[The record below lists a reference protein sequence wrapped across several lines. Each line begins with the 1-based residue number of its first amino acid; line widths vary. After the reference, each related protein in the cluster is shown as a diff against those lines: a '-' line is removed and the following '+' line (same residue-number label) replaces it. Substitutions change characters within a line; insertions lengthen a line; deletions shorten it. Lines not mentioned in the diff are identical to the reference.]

1 MKKRFTTALISFVF
15 FSSSI
20 FGQSSD
26 LEVFGYFQGYYNYF
40 SDYSIK
46 LPINPYLLG
55 GNPIKTITANAR
67 NSFLSQ
73 QLNLFFKKDFSG
85 NFGDFTTF
93 VNLELTAN
101 YSSNNTWGAFNLQ
114 EAWLKYNY
122 SDALNFKF
130 GAMIPVFNN
139 LNEIKNRTP
148 LFPYMFRPMVYEVY
162 ASDIVSV
169 EDFLPEQAFFQI
181 YGKTNVTDDV
191 QLNFAGYVGN
201 AERSYVAQQLNG
213 IVLPGLDTSKF
224 KTFGTRIGIKVGD
237 FKFGVSGTVDRDNKN
252 YIFNQSPINGA
263 NLSGI
268 SLNKLNGDLPRI
280 RMGADFSFNYKGI
293 FFESEMI
300 SVKYDL
306 SDDQKTYLENYKTNV
321 QQALVNTG
329 GKIKQLSTEIQT
341 NPSDPANT
349 VKLLQL
355 NEYSSLATKLQSHV
369 EKTALIGKGM
379 DKMFWYAMLGY
390 NVMDDLQVYAMYNYL
405 HNDFDVRT
413 EEKVIMY
420 SFGLTFSPVPSVLI
434 KGQYIRQ
441 EVEDKEYSLDVL
453 MAGFSVFF

>member
-1 MKKRFTTALISFVF
+1 
-15 FSSSI
+15 
-20 FGQSSD
+20 
-26 LEVFGYFQGYYNYF
+26 LEVFGYYQGYYNYF

-46 LPINPYLLG
+46 FPINPYLNG
-55 GNPIKTITANAR
+55 GNPVKTVTGESR

-101 YSSNNTWGAFNLQ
+101 YSSNNKWGAFNLQ

-148 LFPYMFRPMVYEVY
+148 LFPYMFRPLVYEVY
-162 ASDIVSV
+162 ASDIVAV
-169 EDFLPEQAFFQI
+169 EDFLPEQAFFQV
-181 YGKTNVTDDV
+181 YGKTNISDDV
-191 QLNFAGYVGN
+191 QFNFAGYIGN
-201 AERSYVAQQLNG
+201 AEKSYVAQQISG
-213 IVLPGLDTSKF
+213 IILPGLDTSKF
-224 KTFGTRIGIKVGD
+224 KTFGARVGLKVGD
-237 FKFGVSGTVDRDNKN
+237 FKFGISGTVDRDNKN

-280 RMGADFSFNYKGI
+280 RLGGDFSFSYNGL
-293 FFESEMI
+293 FFESEFI
-300 SVKYDL
+300 SVKYNL
-306 SDDQKTYLENYKTNV
+306 SDEQKSYLENYQSNV
-321 QQALVNTG
+321 QLALVNTG
-329 GKIKQLSTEIQT
+329 AKIQQLSTEIQT
-341 NPSDPANT
+341 NPSDPANS

-355 NEYSSLATKLQSHV
+355 NSYSSFASKLSSHV
-369 EKTALIGKGM
+369 NQTALMGKGI
-379 DKMFWYAMLGY
+379 DKMFWYAMIGY
-390 NVMDDLQVYAMYNYL
+390 NIMDNMQIYAMYNYL
-405 HNDFDVRT
+405 YDKFDVRL
-413 EEKVIMY
+413 EEKQIYY
-420 SFGLTFSPVPSVLI
+420 SFGLTFTPVSSVLI

-441 EVEDKEYSLDVL
+441 EIKDKEYYLNAV
-453 MAGFSVFF
+453 MAGFSVYF

>member
-1 MKKRFTTALISFVF
+1 MKKGIITAFMTFVMMC
-15 FSSSI
+15 STL

-46 LPINPYLLG
+46 FPINPYLNG
-55 GNPIKTITANAR
+55 GNPVKTATGDPR

-101 YSSNNTWGAFNLQ
+101 YSSNNMWGAFNLQ

-122 SDALNFKF
+122 SDALNLKF

-148 LFPYMFRPMVYEVY
+148 LFPYMFRPLVYEVY
-162 ASDIVSV
+162 AADIVAV

-181 YGKTNVTDDV
+181 YGKTNLTEDI
-191 QLNFAGYVGN
+191 QLNFVGYVGN
-201 AERSYVAQQLNG
+201 AERSYVAQQING

-224 KTFGTRIGIKVGD
+224 KTFGSRIGIKVGD

-280 RMGADFSFNYKGI
+280 RIGADFSFTYDR
-293 FFESEMI
+293 FLFESEFI
-300 SVKYDL
+300 SVKYNL
-306 SDDQKTYLENYKTNV
+306 SDDQKNYLENYKTNT
-321 QQALVNTG
+321 QQALVNTVA
-329 GKIKQLSTEIQT
+329 KITQLSTEIQT

-355 NEYSSLATKLQSHV
+355 NSYSSFATKLSSHV
-369 EKTALIGKGM
+369 NNTALIGKGI
-379 DKMFWYAMLGY
+379 DKLFWYAMLGY
-390 NVMDDLQVYAMYNYL
+390 NVMDNLQLFAMYNYL
-405 HNDFDVRT
+405 YDKFDVRL
-413 EEKVIMY
+413 EEKQIYY
-420 SFGLTFSPVPSVLI
+420 SFGLSFSPVPSVLI
-434 KGQYIRQ
+434 KGQYVRQ
-441 EVEDKEYSLDVL
+441 EIKDKEYSLDAI
-453 MAGFSVFF
+453 MAGFSVYF